1 MKLTHLL
8 SFRGVSQ
15 DDADYPE
22 ATDNRGELEAV
33 ERPEELSDTYKGKT
47 WEEVEGD
54 DSVHRE
60 RVEAMVRDG

>member
-1 MKLTHLL
+1 MKVNDLL
-8 SFRGVSQ
+8 SWRRASE
-15 DDADYPE
+15 DDSDYPE

-33 ERPEELSDTYKGKT
+33 DKPEDLLPALKGKT

-60 RVEAMVRDG
+60 RVESMVRDG

>member
-1 MKLTHLL
+1 MRVNDLI
-8 SFRGVSQ
+8 SSRGVSS

-22 ATDNRGELEAV
+22 ATDNRGELETV
-33 ERPEELSDTYKGKT
+33 SKPEDLMPALKGKT

-60 RVEAMVRDG
+60 RVEAMKRDG